1 MTSEEVI
8 VTVIDALK
16 AVDVPF
22 MVVGSMAT
30 NFYGVPRSTRDADL
44 VIQVP
49 PPFAALTE
57 RLGPSLRLGAQA
69 SFEGV
74 TSTIRHRIEARGTP
88 FTVELFEL
96 SDDPHD
102 VLRFSRR
109 RRVHLFG
116 RDVFVATAEDT
127 IVTKLR
133 WAMQPGR
140 EKDIDDV
147 RSVIAVQGDSL
158 DWPYVLQWCG
168 QHGTSALLESI
179 RRSVQSQ

>member
-8 VTVIDALK
+8 VAVIDALW

-22 MVVGSMAT
+22 MVVGSLAT
-30 NFYGVPRSTRDADL
+30 NFYGIPRSTRDADF
-44 VIQVP
+44 VIQIP
-49 PPFAALTE
+49 PPFASLTE
-57 RLGPSLRLGAQA
+57 RLGANLRLAAQA

-74 TSTIRHRIEARGTP
+74 TGTVRHRIEAKGTS

-102 VLRFSRR
+102 VSRFARR
-109 RRVHLFG
+109 RRVRLLG
-116 RDVFVATAEDT
+116 KDVFVATAEDT

-140 EKDIDDV
+140 EKDVDDV

-158 DWPYVLQWCG
+158 DWTYVQQWCN

-179 RRSVQSQ
+179 RRAVRA

>member
-1 MTSEEVI
+1 VTSEEVI
-8 VTVIDALK
+8 VAVIDALK

-30 NFYGVPRSTRDADL
+30 NFYGVPRSTRDADF

-49 PPFAALTE
+49 PPFAAFAE
-57 RLGPSLRLGAQA
+57 RLGPNLHLAAQA

-74 TSTIRHRIEARGTP
+74 TSTLRHRIEARGTP

-102 VLRFSRR
+102 VSRFARR
-109 RRVHLFG
+109 RHVVLFG
-116 RDVFVATAEDT
+116 KDVFVATAEDT
-127 IVTKLR
+127 VVTKLR

-140 EKDIDDV
+140 EKDVDDV
-147 RSVIAVQGDSL
+147 RNVIAVQGDSL
-158 DWPYVLQWCG
+158 DWAYVQHWCD

-179 RRSVQSQ
+179 RRSIDE

>member
-8 VTVIDALK
+8 VAVIDALW

-30 NFYGVPRSTRDADL
+30 NFYGIPRSTRDADF
-44 VIQVP
+44 VIQIP

-57 RLGPSLRLGAQA
+57 RLGANLRMAAQG

-74 TSTIRHRIEARGTP
+74 TGTVRHRIEAKGTQ

-96 SDDPHD
+96 SDDAHD
-102 VLRFSRR
+102 VARFARR
-109 RRVHLFG
+109 RRVRLFG

-127 IVTKLR
+127 VVTKLR

-140 EKDIDDV
+140 EKDVDDV
-147 RSVIAVQGDSL
+147 RSVIAIQGDSM
-158 DWPYVLQWCG
+158 DWAYVQQWCD

-179 RRSVQSQ
+179 RRSVES